1 MEVKMQKNKKAKGQR
16 SMNIFIFTTIAFVI
30 ILLCLTKGLEG
41 RENIMNSISWNGK
54 KIVGK
59 NISIGD
65 VKEFYY
71 TYSTSTFPPD
81 YQRYRFYVD
90 DGKYFFYHEKRE
102 GDHWPLRETDKTVF
116 GTVELSEAEWA
127 TFFDYLKGGVVK
139 KRTESTECGS
149 SGPWLYLY
157 WKGDHS
163 KYQEFSFESF
173 DKKTSF
179 EKFCIKLK
187 EAQKNISVN

>member
-1 MEVKMQKNKKAKGQR
+1 MLNNKKEKRQWN
-16 SMNIFIFTTIAFVI
+16 MNGVI
-30 ILLCLTKGLEG
+30 ITLISFVVILLFLTKGLEG
-41 RENIMNSISWNGK
+41 RENIMNLSWNGK

-65 VKEFYY
+65 VTEFYY

-81 YQRYRFYVD
+81 YQRYRFYVE

-102 GDHWPLRETDKTVF
+102 GEHWPLRETDKTVF
-116 GTVELSEAEWA
+116 GTVELSEAEWS

-157 WKGDHS
+157 WKGDRS

-173 DKKTSF
+173 DKKISF
-179 EKFCIKLK
+179 EEFCIKLK
-187 EAQKNISVN
+187 QSSLNN